1 MFHPNS
7 RNCQRKCEKEGG
19 KKRGKKKGRKIF
31 SKNNEYKY

>member
-7 RNCQRKCEKEGG
+7 RNCPRKCEKEGG
-19 KKRGKKKGRKIF
+19 KKRGKKKDRKIF

>member
-19 KKRGKKKGRKIF
+19 KKRGKKKDRKIF